1 MFADTLGWIITIVL
15 FSLGYG
21 VGYIVAKFSK
31 RKIENDKE
39 MEKVYR

>member
-1 MFADTLGWIITIVL
+1 MFADTLGWIIIIVL

-21 VGYIVAKFSK
+21 VGYIVAKLSK
-31 RKIENDKE
+31 QKVENDKK

>member
-1 MFADTLGWIITIVL
+1 MFADILGWIIVITL

-21 VGYIVAKFSK
+21 VGYIIAKFSK
-31 RKIENDKE
+31 REVENDKE